1 MMRNSVFNI
10 AAIVAALCCIVLM
23 ASCGTKKNVPATP
36 YEPADITGEPGD
48 AFTSLA
54 ASYKPWTDV
63 SMPVRVELK
72 EPKNLGISGKA
83 AMVHGKSVY
92 LSLRFLGME
101 LGAVYVDT
109 DSIYV
114 VSKMQKLAYVES
126 LDFFR
131 RSFGFSLDDIQS
143 LLLGQVFVPGKGTV
157 TEKEANNFSITAGD
171 SSDTWI
177 LTPKKTPSKVT
188 WHFEGCMSRTADAM
202 TSIVESLIVSPA
214 SMKPLSAGFKSHT
227 DTQGGIAASQVS
239 LAATMSKHSL
249 RLDITWSLNRA
260 EWNKGI
266 APAVP
271 KVPSNYR
278 RITTAGLL
286 EMLKKL

>member
-1 MMRNSVFNI
+1 MKISVFNI
-10 AAIVAALCCIVLM
+10 AAIGAALCCIVLM
-23 ASCGTKKNVPATP
+23 TSCGSKKNLPATP
-36 YEPADITGEPGD
+36 YEPVGETGELGQ
-48 AFTSLA
+48 AFNSLA

-83 AMVHGKSVY
+83 AMVQGKSVY

-126 LDFFR
+126 LDYFR

-157 TEKEANNFSITAGD
+157 TEKEARDFSITAGD
-171 SSDTWI
+171 GSDTWH
-177 LTPKKTPSKVT
+177 LTPKKTPAKVS
-188 WHFEGCMSRTADAM
+188 WYFEGSMSRTSDGLAA
-202 TSIVESLIVSPA
+202 IVESLIVSPA
-214 SMKPLSAGFKSHT
+214 AMKPLTADFTSHT
-227 DTQGGIAASQVS
+227 DTQGGVAASQVS
-239 LAATMSKHSL
+239 LAAAMNRHSL
-249 RLDITWSLNRA
+249 RLDIIWNLNRA

-278 RITTAGLL
+278 RMTTAGLL

>member
-1 MMRNSVFNI
+1 MMKISVSKI
-10 AAIVAALCCIVLM
+10 AAIAAAVCCIVLM
-23 ASCGTKKNVPATP
+23 ASCGAKKNVPSTP
-36 YEPADITGEPGD
+36 YEPVNDTGAPGN
-48 AFTSLA
+48 AFSALA

-114 VSKMQKLAYVES
+114 LSKMQKLAYVES

-157 TEKEANNFSITAGD
+157 TGNEARDFSITPGD
-171 SSDTWI
+171 GSDTWI

-188 WHFEGCMSRTADAM
+188 WHFEGRTSQTADVL

-214 SMKPLSAGFKSHT
+214 SMKPLSARFASQT
-227 DTQGGIAASQVS
+227 DTEAGMAASQVS